1 LYSRVERTC
10 LEEMNELQHLSFTLQ
25 PRDLSYVSERGDR
38 IVGSGTY
45 GVSVGGGLPG
55 TLSIPAMPTERKPS
69 CASWAITKQVVE
81 KSDYLIDLHGGDL
94 DESLRPY
101 SYWAPTGNA
110 QQDAVSRAMVLA
122 FGLDTIILSTNRPR
136 DLTPQCWRPSLL
148 ASLN

>member
-55 TLSIPAMPTERKPS
+55 TLSIPAIPTERKPS
-69 CASWAITKQVVE
+69 ARR
-81 KSDYLIDLHGGDL
+81 G
-94 DESLRPY
+94 R
-101 SYWAPTGNA
+101 
-110 QQDAVSRAMVLA
+110 
-122 FGLDTIILSTNRPR
+122 
-136 DLTPQCWRPSLL
+136 
-148 ASLN
+148 